1 MEKYDVV
8 VIGAGPGGYPAAIRA
23 AQLGAK
29 VAIVEREEL
38 GGTCLNHGC
47 IPTKALIAAASLYTE
62 VKHLGNRGIVCQGL
76 SLDFPALMKHK
87 GTVVEQLRGGVGQL
101 LKANGVT
108 VIKGAASFESR
119 NRIAIKPSGPEG
131 APTSIEAVNTII
143 ATGSTSVMPGFIPR
157 HERVVESRAFLSIE
171 KLPQRLLVLGGGY
184 IGCELAAMAAQLG
197 SAVTIVELL
206 EDILVEMDPEA
217 RREIRQSMEKKLD
230 IRVLTGKPME
240 KVEANAKEVVGIVDG
255 KPLRADCLLVS
266 IGRKPVTDGLALDKA
281 GLAVNEKGYI
291 PVDAFGRTKAA
302 SIYAVGDVTG
312 GPQLAHAAT
321 SQGIIVAENIRG
333 GTTPRRNEAVTPAVI
348 FTDPEMASVGL
359 SEKRAGE
366 QGLAV
371 KTGKFIFRGLGKAV
385 ASDQT
390 TGFVKWIVD
399 AETDQLLGATAVGP
413 HATDLIGEATLAI
426 RNELTAAEVGRT
438 IHAHPTFAE
447 IWMEAAHAVHGT
459 AIHAAPRAKKKW
471 DKAAK

>member
-29 VAIVEREEL
+29 TAIVEREEL

-47 IPTKALIAAASLYTE
+47 IPTKALIASASVYTE
-62 VKHLGNRGIVCQGL
+62 IKHLGNRGIICQGL

-87 GTVVEQLRGGVGQL
+87 GSVVEQLKTGVGQL

-108 VIKGAASFESR
+108 VIKGTASFESR
-119 NRIAIKPSGPEG
+119 NRIAIKPSG
-131 APTSIEAVNTII
+131 ADAQPTTIEAANTII
-143 ATGSTSVMPGFIPR
+143 ATGSTSVVPGFIPR
-157 HERVVESRAFLSIE
+157 SERVVESRAFLAME

-206 EDILVEMDPEA
+206 DDILVEMDPEA

-240 KVEANAKEVVGIVDG
+240 KIEANAKEVVGIVDG
-255 KPLRADCLLVS
+255 KPLRADCLLVA

-281 GLAVNEKGYI
+281 GLVTTEKGYI
-291 PVDAFGRTKAA
+291 PVDAYGRTKVAT
-302 SIYAVGDVTG
+302 IYAVGDVTG

-321 SQGIIVAENIRG
+321 SQGIIAAENIRG
-333 GTTPRRNEAVTPAVI
+333 QSPRKNETITPAVI

-359 SEKRAGE
+359 TEKKAAELGRA
-366 QGLAV
+366 V
-371 KTGKFIFRGLGKAV
+371 TTGKFTFRGLGKAV

-390 TGFVKWIVD
+390 TGFVKWIAD

-413 HATDLIGEATLAI
+413 HATDLIGEAALAI

-447 IWMEAAHAVHGT
+447 VWMEAAHAVHGT
-459 AIHAAPRAKKKW
+459 AIHAAPRKKK
-471 DKAAK
+471 